1 MRKIATK
8 KAAKRAKSPTAC
20 IDQLIGSSVVG
31 ERGQIVIP
39 KTIRDRLRL
48 RAGSKVLFMQQGD
61 NPIMVIPI
69 EHMQE
74 MLKQLS
80 AKMADILKNQ

>member
-1 MRKIATK
+1 MA
-8 KAAKRAKSPTAC
+8 KASSKQALC
-20 IDQLIGSSVVG
+20 VDQLIGSSVVG

-61 NPIMVIPI
+61 NPIMVIPV

-74 MLKQLS
+74 WLKHMS
-80 AKMADILKNQ
+80 DRMADILKKQ

>member
-8 KAAKRAKSPTAC
+8 KSLKPAKSPTAC

-48 RAGSKVLFMQQGD
+48 RAGAKVLLMQQGD
-61 NPIMVIPI
+61 HPIMVIPI